1 VNGLSETE
9 SGEPPEGLTGSEH
22 EDVVLVRRARSGLR
36 TIIAVHSTLLGPSLG
51 GARFYPYEDEAVA
64 LEDVLRLSRAMT
76 EKAALAGLAQGGGKA
91 VIIGDPTLVKTP
103 DLLRD
108 FAAAVN
114 SLDGRYVTAE
124 DVGTTQDDMDLVR
137 ETTPFVAG
145 TATSRGGSG
154 DPSPATALGVVIAM
168 EAAAVHRWGDD
179 LKGKT
184 VCVVG
189 AGKVGKEV
197 IRLLVQRQAVV
208 IAADVNHDK
217 ADAAVRTG
225 AIRLIDPS
233 DVAGATADILCPC
246 ALGGLLTEDAVP
258 DLHCAIIVGA
268 ANNQL
273 ARAQVAESLAAADI
287 LYVPDFLANAGGII
301 NIAEEAHGYDR
312 ARAVKAVGQIRD
324 TTTLVLERAKV
335 RGITPLAAA
344 EELVAKRL
352 AGGRDS
358 DGHFNESFAAT
369 NHSQPGDTRGVKPGT
384 HRRP

>member
-1 VNGLSETE
+1 MSGLSETE
-9 SGEPPEGLTGSEH
+9 SGDLLEGLSGSEH
-22 EDVVLVRRARSGLR
+22 EDIVIVRRPRSGLR

-76 EKAALAGLAQGGGKA
+76 EKAALARLAQGGGKA

-103 DLLRD
+103 ELLRD

-124 DVGTTQDDMDLVR
+124 DVGTTQDDMDLIR

-154 DPSPATALGVVIAM
+154 DPSSATALGVVFAM
-168 EAAAVHRWGDD
+168 EAAAAHRWGDD

-197 IRLLVQRQAVV
+197 IRLLVQRRAVV

-217 ADAAVRTG
+217 SDAAIRTG

-233 DVAGATADILCPC
+233 DAPRATADILCPC

-273 ARAQVAESLAAADI
+273 ASAQVADSLAAAGI

-324 TTTLVLERAKV
+324 TATLVLEGAKA

-352 AGGRDS
+352 ARARDS
-358 DGHFNESFAAT
+358 VGRFT
-369 NHSQPGDTRGVKPGT
+369 K
-384 HRRP
+384 

>member
-1 VNGLSETE
+1 MSALSETE
-9 SGEPPEGLTGSEH
+9 SSKQLEGLSGFEH
-22 EDVVLVRRARSGLR
+22 EDLVIVRRAKSGLR
-36 TIIAVHSTLLGPSLG
+36 AIIAVHSTLLGPSLG

-64 LEDVLRLSRAMT
+64 LDDVLRLSKAMT

-91 VIIGDPTLVKTP
+91 VIIGDPTRVKTP
-103 DLLRD
+103 DLLHD

-114 SLDGRYVTAE
+114 SLDGSYVTAE
-124 DVGTTQDDMDLVR
+124 DVGTTQDDMDLIR
-137 ETTPFVAG
+137 ETTPFVGG
-145 TATSRGGSG
+145 TAISRGGSG
-154 DPSPATALGVVIAM
+154 DPSSATALGVVVAM
-168 EAAAVHRWGDD
+168 EAAADRRWGDD
-179 LKGKT
+179 LEGKT

-189 AGKVGKEV
+189 AGKVGEEV
-197 IRLLVQRQAVV
+197 IRLLVQRRAVV

-217 ADAAVRTG
+217 AEAALRNG

-233 DVAGATADILCPC
+233 DALGATADILCPC

-258 DLHCAIIVGA
+258 DLHCAIIVGG

-273 ARAQVAESLAAADI
+273 ASAQVADSLAAGGI

-324 TTTLVLERAKV
+324 TTTSVLERAEA

-344 EELVAKRL
+344 EDLVAKRL
-352 AGGRDS
+352 AGARDS
-358 DGHFNESFAAT
+358 GSHFIESSAGA
-369 NHSQPGDTRGVKPGT
+369 NHRNRVPREK
-384 HRRP
+384 

>member
-1 VNGLSETE
+1 MNGLSETE
-9 SGEPPEGLTGSEH
+9 SGELLEGLSGYEH
-22 EDVVLVRRARSGLR
+22 EDVVIVRRARSGLR

-108 FAAAVN
+108 FADAVN

-124 DVGTTQDDMDLVR
+124 DVGTSQDDMDLIR

-154 DPSPATALGVVIAM
+154 DPSSATALGVVLAM
-168 EAAAVHRWGDD
+168 EAAAAHRWGDD
-179 LKGKT
+179 LKGRT

-189 AGKVGKEV
+189 AGKVGEEV
-197 IRLLVQRQAVV
+197 IRLLVQRRAVV
-208 IAADVNHDK
+208 LATDVNHDK
-217 ADAAVRTG
+217 ADAAIRTG
-225 AIRLIDPS
+225 ANRLIDPS
-233 DVAGATADILCPC
+233 DAPRVTADILCPC
-246 ALGGLLTEDAVP
+246 ALGALLTEHAVP
-258 DLHCAIIVGA
+258 NLHCAIIVGA

-273 ARAQVAESLAAADI
+273 ARAQVADSLAAADI

-324 TTTLVLERAKV
+324 TTTLVLERAKE
-335 RGITPLAAA
+335 RSITPLAAA

-352 AGGRDS
+352 ARARDS
-358 DGHFNESFAAT
+358 VGHLTEPTPAQTFRNKVNREE
-369 NHSQPGDTRGVKPGT
+369 
-384 HRRP
+384 

>member
-1 VNGLSETE
+1 M
-9 SGEPPEGLTGSEH
+9 
-22 EDVVLVRRARSGLR
+22 
-36 TIIAVHSTLLGPSLG
+36 IAVHSTLLGPSLG
-51 GARFYPYEDEAVA
+51 GARFYPYENEAVA
-64 LEDVLRLSRAMT
+64 LDDVLRLSRAMT

-91 VIIGDPTLVKTP
+91 VIIGNPTLVKTP

-108 FAAAVN
+108 FAVAVN

-124 DVGTTQDDMDLVR
+124 DVGTTQDDMDLIR

-154 DPSPATALGVVIAM
+154 DPSAATALGVVVAM
-168 EAAAVHRWGDD
+168 EAAAAHRWGDD
-179 LKGKT
+179 LEGKT

-189 AGKVGKEV
+189 AGKVGEEV
-197 IRLLVQRQAVV
+197 IRHLVQRRAVV
-208 IAADVNHDK
+208 IAADVNHKK
-217 ADAAVRTG
+217 AVAAARTG

-233 DVAGATADILCPC
+233 DAPGANADILCPC

-273 ARAQVAESLAAADI
+273 ASAQVADSLAAAGI

-324 TTTLVLERAKV
+324 TTTLVLERADA
-335 RGITPLAAA
+335 RGVTPLAAA

-352 AGGRDS
+352 AGAEDRV
-358 DGHFNESFAAT
+358 GHFIESPAGA
-369 NHSQPGDTRGVKPGT
+369 NHSKPGATRGVESYT
-384 HRRP
+384 HGRP